1 MPKRSLKRISRSTF
15 DSRDLNVISPQKK
28 VRRAREKLD
37 TAIDEA
43 KQLNTPRADVQDGES
58 RSKELEE
65 LLVIMPARDSKA
77 AEALRAAIDDPAA
90 IDDLRKALNDCE
102 RYGFKEME
110 DQDNTVTLL
119 HTVTLRQADL

>member
-1 MPKRSLKRISRSTF
+1 M
-15 DSRDLNVISPQKK
+15 
-28 VRRAREKLD
+28 D

-90 IDDLRKALNDCE
+90 VDDLREALDDCE
-102 RYGFKEME
+102 RYGFDELD

-119 HTVTLRQADL
+119 HAKQSYAYRVAYDIGRAVLKLRQAATPKGNSCAPDAWSGRPR